1 MALAMTIAHLNKNL
15 NADMTMMIVG
25 MVKNLEKKDEEMIQ
39 QTTLNNKRV
48 IKQLT
53 HNIIHMKNTHFQA
66 YAQTRGGCFPM
77 SDVCDH
83 FDKIFTTEY
92 HTFYF
97 GKYYENE
104 SKDKSKDESDDED
117 GFVDESDEEEE
128 GWEDEEEDEDEDEE

>member
-15 NADMTMMIVG
+15 NGDMTRMIVG
-25 MVKNLEKKDEEMIQ
+25 MVKNLEKKDEEMTQ

-83 FDKIFTTEY
+83 FDKIFTSQY

-104 SKDKSKDESDDED
+104 SEDESED
-117 GFVDESDEEEE
+117 EEE
-128 GWEDEEEDEDEDEE
+128 GWEDESEDEDE